1 MAARTPNT
9 PDDAEVPPDHP
20 DYLHA
25 PQGWTWD
32 ELSVQTGE
40 YVTFPL
46 YLRLRQRLCELRL
59 PDETHNLLIQ
69 ELIDT
74 HDDSLMDHGTARS
87 TLVVHAGGA
96 LDVVSILG
104 ADECGGLDGT

>member
-1 MAARTPNT
+1 
-9 PDDAEVPPDHP
+9 
-20 DYLHA
+20 
-25 PQGWTWD
+25 
-32 ELSVQTGE
+32 
-40 YVTFPL
+40 
-46 YLRLRQRLCELRL
+46 LRL